1 MDVNFTIKVRL
12 LTVCFAPRPE
22 RYKEIVLSYR
32 IATLD
37 NVLLDEEIVVKYF
50 IPRNVGCGTIL
61 AELVLTKLL
70 NKPVRTY
77 VCKYPCGVDIIQ
89 PAENLGCRS
98 FFDSSKIGL
107 IQSLLKWDTVQNTA
121 GNVSKIFAG
130 MCFDHLECLL
140 TGGSLTPIYHC
151 SNFSFLCCAAFFG
164 NLCNKSGL
172 LFVHVHMGF
181 ISFLLLYISNTKYFR
196 KGNGF
201 AQTKILVW
209 VIQKISHNSI
219 IPNLHKTVNLQ
230 ENWAICDFNES
241 CNTLIKDVFL

>member
-1 MDVNFTIKVRL
+1 MTAQEIVNFLNELRGFVRIQVITICLECRDNLRSTSHKLAVNFTIKVRL

-37 NVLLDEEIVVKYF
+37 NVLFDEEIVVKYF

-98 FFDSSKIGL
+98 FFDSSKI
-107 IQSLLKWDTVQNTA
+107 
-121 GNVSKIFAG
+121 
-130 MCFDHLECLL
+130 ECLIL
-140 TGGSLTPIYHC
+140 T
-151 SNFSFLCCAAFFG
+151 
-164 NLCNKSGL
+164 
-172 LFVHVHMGF
+172 V
-181 ISFLLLYISNTKYFR
+181 
-196 KGNGF
+196 
-201 AQTKILVW
+201 
-209 VIQKISHNSI
+209 
-219 IPNLHKTVNLQ
+219 
-230 ENWAICDFNES
+230 
-241 CNTLIKDVFL
+241 